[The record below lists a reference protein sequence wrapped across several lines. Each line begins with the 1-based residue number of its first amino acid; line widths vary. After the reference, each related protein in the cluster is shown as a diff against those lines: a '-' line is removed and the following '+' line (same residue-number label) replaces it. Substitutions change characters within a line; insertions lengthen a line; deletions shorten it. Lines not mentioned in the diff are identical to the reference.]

1 MTRYSVVSDEGY
13 LGLNPIQFGYEN
25 CEKSKFFGPA
35 VRTHWLIHFVV
46 SGFGIFKIGDKEY
59 NLKPGEMF
67 VIPPYKE
74 TYYEADNKNPWSYIW
89 IGFTSTGELPYGL
102 TDVVKCPEA
111 FEIFDKMKECEAFSA
126 GKSAYLA
133 ARLWDL
139 FAVLSGKENNRN
151 DYVKTA
157 LDLIHNEYMN
167 GITVEEIAKKLNLD
181 RTYFSTLFKR
191 KTGVSPKQYLLD
203 YRMSIAASLILKND
217 ITVSVAAYS
226 VGYSDI
232 FTFSK
237 MFKKHFGVSPKEYSG
252 TNK

>member
-1 MTRYSVVSDEGY
+1 
-13 LGLNPIQFGYEN
+13 
-25 CEKSKFFGPA
+25 
-35 VRTHWLIHFVV
+35 
-46 SGFGIFKIGDKEY
+46 
-59 NLKPGEMF
+59 
-67 VIPPYKE
+67 
-74 TYYEADNKNPWSYIW
+74 
-89 IGFTSTGELPYGL
+89 
-102 TDVVKCPEA
+102 
-111 FEIFDKMKECEAFSA
+111 
-126 GKSAYLA
+126 
-133 ARLWDL
+133 
-139 FAVLSGKENNRN
+139 
-151 DYVKTA
+151 
-157 LDLIHNEYMN
+157 MN